1 MLFTKLYVK
10 IKEVIVKCSD
20 IDFTKEWVS
29 PLFCLYIWYLALKL
43 KNGRNLTKMNSKEL
57 FDALRILEEERG
69 ITIEFMFDKIKKAI
83 VTACKNSYNGNED
96 VTIKINEKNN
106 KFEAYLQKTVVDEV
120 KDPGNEISLLDARK
134 IHANV
139 AVGEKVG
146 VKLNTKEFGRI
157 AAQTARN
164 IIRQGIKDGEKDVM
178 FHEFENRKGD
188 IVSATIEK
196 IDPRSGTASV
206 RIGKSESFLPKNEFL
221 TSDNFKEG
229 DIVKVYIVDVKE
241 TERGPK
247 VVLSRTHPDVI
258 KKMFENE
265 VPEIANGIIEIK
277 QIARES
283 GARTKI
289 AVLSHDPNVDA
300 IGSCIGSKGSRV
312 AAIVHELG
320 GEKIDIIDY
329 SEDIKKYITSAL
341 SPAEVLSV
349 EIISEEE
356 KSCQVIVPDDQLS
369 LAIGNRGQNAR
380 LAARLTGWKIDIKPK
395 NYLNNEN

>member
-1 MLFTKLYVK
+1 M
-10 IKEVIVKCSD
+10 
-20 IDFTKEWVS
+20 DFVKEWGA
-29 PLFCLYIWYLALKL
+29 PLFCLYICYRLHKL
-43 KNGRNLTKMNSKEL
+43 KKWRDFIKMNSKEL

-69 ITIEFMFDKIKKAI
+69 ITIDFMFDKIKKAI

-96 VTIKINEKNN
+96 VVIKVNEKKN

-139 AVGEKVG
+139 GVGEKVG

-178 FHEFENRKGD
+178 LQEFENRKGD

-196 IDPRSGTASV
+196 IDPRSGSASV
-206 RIGKSESFLPKNEFL
+206 RIGKSESFLPRNEFL
-221 TSDNFKEG
+221 ASDNFKEG

-265 VPEIANGIIEIK
+265 VPEIANGVIEIK

-289 AVLSHDPNVDA
+289 AVLSHDENVDA
-300 IGSCIGSKGSRV
+300 IGSCIGPKGTRV

-329 SEDIKKYITSAL
+329 SDDIKKYITSAL

-349 EIISEEE
+349 EIISEDE
-356 KSCQVIVPDDQLS
+356 KSCKVIVPDDQLS
-369 LAIGNRGQNAR
+369 LAIGNKGQNAR

-395 NYLNNEN
+395 SAENSED

>member
-1 MLFTKLYVK
+1 
-10 IKEVIVKCSD
+10 
-20 IDFTKEWVS
+20 
-29 PLFCLYIWYLALKL
+29 
-43 KNGRNLTKMNSKEL
+43 MNSKEL

-69 ITIEFMFDKIKKAI
+69 ITVDFMFDKIKKAI

-96 VTIKINEKNN
+96 VVIKVNEKKN

-120 KDPGNEISLLDARK
+120 TDPGNEISLLDARK

-139 AVGEKVG
+139 GVGEKVG

-178 FHEFENRKGD
+178 LQEFENRKGD

-196 IDPRSGTASV
+196 IDPRSGSASV
-206 RIGKSESFLPKNEFL
+206 RIGKSESFLPRNEFL
-221 TSDNFKEG
+221 ASDNFKEG

-265 VPEIANGIIEIK
+265 VPEIANGVIEIK

-289 AVLSHDPNVDA
+289 AVLSHDENVDA
-300 IGSCIGSKGSRV
+300 IGSCIGPKGTRV

-349 EIISEEE
+349 EIISEDE
-356 KSCQVIVPDDQLS
+356 KSCKVIVPDDQLS
-369 LAIGNRGQNAR
+369 LAIGNKGQNAR

-395 NYLNNEN
+395 SAENSDD